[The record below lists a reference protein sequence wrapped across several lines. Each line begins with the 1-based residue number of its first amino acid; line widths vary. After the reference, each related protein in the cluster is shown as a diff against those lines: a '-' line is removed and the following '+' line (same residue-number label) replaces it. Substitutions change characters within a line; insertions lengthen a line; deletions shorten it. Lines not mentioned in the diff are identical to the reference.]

1 MISTKRNNSNISYFV
16 PKKSVI
22 LDMAI
27 LTTNHQ
33 KRKMT
38 QYIKTTYLLFFL
50 AFLISCSEKSIGI
63 GNSTLPNSDTVLLN
77 VKYGSHPRQVM
88 DIHLPVNR
96 DSMTPII
103 MVIHGGAWIEGK
115 KEDMNSFVNIIK
127 RQWKNCAIANMNYR
141 YASLKES
148 IHHDQMMNDINSA
161 FIQLKEKKEQ
171 LGISSK
177 YAICGASAGGHLAM
191 IYAYTRNPEIKCIGN
206 IFGPS
211 NMRDWDWYSSFNVF
225 LNRKIGDVLTE
236 YVGKTWDTVA
246 YREVSPFWKIDSNSA
261 PTITFHGSLDP
272 IVPVYQSR
280 YLHGKLQSLNV
291 KNELHEYPAFHSFD
305 VGQSEDVMKKMITFM
320 KITLELQ

>member
-1 MISTKRNNSNISYFV
+1 MFF

-27 LTTNHQ
+27 MSINPQ
-33 KRKMT
+33 KSKMI
-38 QYIKTTYLLFFL
+38 QYIKTTYLLFFAAL
-50 AFLISCSEKSIGI
+50 LISCSEKSIGI
-63 GNSTLPNSDTVLLN
+63 GDSNLPNIDTVLLN
-77 VKYGSHPRQVM
+77 VKYGNHPRQIM

-96 DSMTPII
+96 DSLTPIM
-103 MVIHGGAWIEGK
+103 MVIHGGAWVEGK

-127 RQWKNCAIANMNYR
+127 RQWKNCVIANMNYR

-148 IHHDQMMNDINSA
+148 IHHDQMMNDIHSA
-161 FIQLKEKKEQ
+161 FMLLKQKKNQLA
-171 LGISSK
+171 ISSN

-191 IYAYTRNPEIKCIGN
+191 IYAYTRNAEIKCIGN

-211 NMRDWDWYSSFNVF
+211 NMRDWDWYSSYNVF

-236 YVGKTWDTVA
+236 YVGKTWDTEA
-246 YREVSPFWKIDSNSA
+246 YREVSPFWKIDSKSA

-280 YLHGKLQSLNV
+280 YLHGKLQTLGV
-291 KNELHEYPAFHSFD
+291 KNELHEYPAFHGFD
-305 VGQSEDVMKKMITFM
+305 AGQSEDVMKKMIMFM
-320 KITLELQ
+320 KNYVELQ

>member
-1 MISTKRNNSNISYFV
+1 MISTKRNNSNFSYFV
-16 PKKSVI
+16 PKKYAI
-22 LDMAI
+22 FDMAI
-27 LTTNHQ
+27 LLQNVQ
-33 KRKMT
+33 KQKMT
-38 QYIKTTYLLFFL
+38 QLIKSTYVLIVIL
-50 AFLISCSEKSIGI
+50 LISSCTENASDIGESSISKI
-63 GNSTLPNSDTVLLN
+63 DTVLLN
-77 VKYGSHPRQVM
+77 VKYGNHPRQIM
-88 DIHLPVNR
+88 DIHLPADR
-96 DSMTPII
+96 DSSTPVI
-103 MVIHGGAWIEGK
+103 MIIHGGAWIEGK
-115 KEDMNSFVNIIK
+115 KEDMNPFVNIIK
-127 RQWKNCAIANMNYR
+127 RKWKNCAIANMNYR

-148 IHHDQMMNDINSA
+148 IHHDQMMNDIHSA

-191 IYAYTRNPEIKCIGN
+191 IYAYTRNSEIKCIGN

-211 NMRDWDWYSSFNVF
+211 NIRDWDWYASFNVF

-236 YVGKTWDTVA
+236 YVGKTWDTLA
-246 YREVSPFWKIDSNSA
+246 YREVSPFWKIDSNSV

-305 VGQSEDVMKKMITFM
+305 AGQSEDVINKMITFM
-320 KITLELQ
+320 KINMELQ